1 MKIRYFLPA
10 TLAAVMALVPSA
22 VSAQGIT
29 SSDSNIVAA
38 LIAANQQEV
47 AQAEIAIKQ
56 AESDRVKE
64 FARRLQTDHTKAI
77 EELQSYLQKSD
88 SGMSSGVASDSAK
101 VEPLVAVAPPDSAAP
116 PPAPPDSAAPPP
128 APPADFQGK
137 TGKDFDRAWIDA
149 MKGAHQSALDDLR
162 NNVIPRI
169 QDTTLKN
176 LVQGLLPT
184 IGAHLRE
191 IEAIEAELK

>member
-1 MKIRYFLPA
+1 MKTRYFLPA
-10 TLAAVMALVPSA
+10 TLAAVMALVTSA

-101 VEPLVAVAPPDSAAP
+101 VEPPVAVAPPDSAAP
-116 PPAPPDSAAPPP
+116 PPAPAPT
-128 APPADFQGK
+128 ADFQGK

-169 QDTTLKN
+169 QDTTLKA

-191 IEAIEAELK
+191 AEQIEAELK